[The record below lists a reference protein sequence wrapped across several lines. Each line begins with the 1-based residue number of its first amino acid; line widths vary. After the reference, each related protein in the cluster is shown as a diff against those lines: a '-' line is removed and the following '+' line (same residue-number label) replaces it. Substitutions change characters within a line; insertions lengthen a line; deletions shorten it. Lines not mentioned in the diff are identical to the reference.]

1 MFFFLLFFCITYLSV
16 SIIYIVLICTLYE
29 IVVDKNIN
37 LLFIYTV
44 PYNVD
49 VRSTNIMCGENVII
63 TRFTIELLL
72 FQHPELVVLARANA
86 NVFFNGGRGIPVY
99 NINSRYKATN
109 P

>member
-1 MFFFLLFFCITYLSV
+1 MKLSSIRTSTYFLY
-16 SIIYIVLICTLYE
+16 
-29 IVVDKNIN
+29 
-37 LLFIYTV
+37 IYTV

-49 VRSTNIMCGENVII
+49 VSTNIMCGENDNI

-72 FQHPELVVLARANA
+72 FQHPELVVLASPARA
-86 NVFFNGGRGIPVY
+86 NVFLLFNGGRGIPVY

>member
-16 SIIYIVLICTLYE
+16 SIICTLYE

-37 LLFIYTV
+37 LLFIYIYTV

-49 VRSTNIMCGENVII
+49 VSTNIIMCGENVII

-72 FQHPELVVLARANA
+72 FQHPELVVLARAN
-86 NVFFNGGRGIPVY
+86 VFFNGGRGIPVY